1 MSKWS
6 ATQLEKVQQ
15 FLKEVYEC
23 SVYTSLVV
31 ARYIFQS
38 HLFENC
44 YFRSKLIFAINCRY
58 YQFLF
63 INSSQKN
70 NFFASYFSNLSN
82 VSAPVAGVLI
92 HSAIKK
98 YVSNVVDIHIRL
110 TTRSFQ
116 QFIPANV
123 IISELK
129 CFFFFIISFHI
140 LMQKFACTSFSGW
153 YFARVFSVTLYF

>member
-1 MSKWS
+1 M
-6 ATQLEKVQQ
+6 QQ
-15 FLKEVYEC
+15 FLEKVYEC

-44 YFRSKLIFAINCRY
+44 YFRSKLIFAISCGY
-58 YQFLF
+58 DQFLF

-70 NFFASYFSNLSN
+70 NLFASYFSNLSN

-129 CFFFFIISFHI
+129 CFFFFHN
-140 LMQKFACTSFSGW
+140 
-153 YFARVFSVTLYF
+153 

>member
-6 ATQLEKVQQ
+6 AAQLEKVQQ
-15 FLKEVYEC
+15 FLKKVYEC

-44 YFRSKLIFAINCRY
+44 YFRSKLIFAINYRY

-82 VSAPVAGVLI
+82 VSAPVSGVLI
-92 HSAIKK
+92 HSAIKN
-98 YVSNVVDIHIRL
+98 VSNVVDIHIRL

-123 IISELK
+123 IISELEC
-129 CFFFFIISFHI
+129 CFFFFNN
-140 LMQKFACTSFSGW
+140 
-153 YFARVFSVTLYF
+153 